1 MNHNDFLAAQFEEH
15 RPHLRMVA
23 YRTLGSISEADD
35 AVQEAWIRASAAG
48 SSGVENIAGWLTTIV
63 ARVSLNLLRASKS
76 RAEVLIDA
84 HTSVPRGD
92 RPAAVDPA
100 EEAALADSVGLA
112 MLVVLDT
119 LGPAERL
126 AFVLHDMF
134 AVSFDEIAEII
145 ERTPASARQLASR
158 ARRRVRGTRSVPDVD
173 LARQRQVVDAYL
185 SAARGGDFDALLSL
199 LDPDVVLRADTAAS
213 ATDTARE
220 VRGALAVVRR
230 ALTFTSRA
238 SVTAIALVNGGVGVV
253 VAPGGRLLVVF
264 VYEFTAGR
272 ISGIEVV
279 TDPTRFAEYEIAV
292 LDE

>member
-48 SSGVENIAGWLTTIV
+48 SSGVDNIAGWLTTIV

-84 HTSVPRGD
+84 HTSAPRGD

-100 EEAALADSVGLA
+100 EEAALAESVGLA

-158 ARRRVRGTRSVPDVD
+158 ARRRVRGTRSMPDVD
-173 LARQRQVVDAYL
+173 FARQRQVVDAYL

-230 ALTFTSRA
+230 AVTFTSRA

-253 VAPGGRLLVVF
+253 VAPVGRLLVVF
-264 VYEFTAGR
+264 VYEFTAGK

-292 LDE
+292 LEE

>member
-23 YRTLGSISEADD
+23 YRTLGSVAEADD

-76 RAEVLIDA
+76 RAEVLVDA
-84 HTSVPRGD
+84 HPSVPRGD
-92 RPAAVDPA
+92 RPASVDPA

-134 AVSFDEIAEII
+134 AVSFDDIAEII

-173 LARQRQVVDAYL
+173 IARQRQVVDAYL

-264 VYEFTAGR
+264 VYEFAAGK
-272 ISGIEVV
+272 ISGIEIV
-279 TDPTRFAEYEIAV
+279 TDPKRFAEHEIAV